1 MSAEPKLTYPDDLLY
16 SADHNWIRRS
26 EDRVRIGITDYA
38 QEMLGEIVF
47 VSLTEVGA
55 GLVAGQP
62 LGELEAM
69 KAAVEI
75 SAPVSGTVT
84 AVNWGLEEAP
94 ERINDDPY
102 GDGWL
107 IEVLLTDP
115 RELDALLDATAYGIS
130 LES

>member
-26 EDRVRIGITDYA
+26 EDRVQIGITDYA

-84 AVNWGLEEAP
+84 AVNWGLEESP